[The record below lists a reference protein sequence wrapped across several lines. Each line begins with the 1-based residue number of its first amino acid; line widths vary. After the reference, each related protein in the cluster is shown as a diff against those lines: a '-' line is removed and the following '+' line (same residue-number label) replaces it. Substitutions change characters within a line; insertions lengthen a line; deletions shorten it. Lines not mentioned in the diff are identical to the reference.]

1 MTEDTTQIPVGPM
14 PTISAK
20 RSHMKRQ
27 FIFVLIF
34 GFLLALAALFAIVMG
49 FEAKHENAIFP
60 GVSVNGTDLSGLTV
74 GQAVVK
80 LNNGGLTYPKQ
91 GQIFFT
97 DGDSRWAFN
106 PGQLGYTFE
115 PISAVEQAFRVG
127 RGQGLLA
134 DLSGQFLAMRSG
146 VNIDP
151 SVVYDQ
157 RVTYAMLQEIARQID
172 KPMME
177 AAITLDGTDVK
188 VSQGQVGRK
197 VDIPATLKKL
207 EPLFLTQTSGTVPLV
222 IEETAPVIM
231 DVQATA
237 DLAKSILSQDF
248 TIQPADPNFGAGP
261 WVIKARDLASL
272 LQLERN
278 TDNGNA
284 GYRLSL
290 NRQSLL
296 NYLGSIAPSL
306 LVEPVNA
313 RMYFNDERREI
324 EVIQNAVVGKSLNL
338 EQSVDQIIQQ
348 LQAGQHEATLVMQDL
363 QPEVRDDSTAAS
375 LGITELIHEESSY
388 FYGSS
393 PDRLQNIRTA
403 AASFYGVMVAP
414 GEVFSMAK
422 YLTDISL
429 ENGYAEAII
438 IVGDQSVRGVGGGV
452 CQVSTTLFR
461 TAFFAGFPIVER
473 YPHAYR
479 VSYYEQDENG
489 WVNTN
494 YAGLDATVYVP
505 VVDFKFRNDTPY
517 WILMETY
524 ATDYSLTWKFYST
537 SDGRSVDWTTT
548 GITNVTQPPEP
559 IYREDPTL
567 PTGTIKQV
575 DWAVNGA
582 SVSVQ
587 RTVYKDGAVYFTDTI
602 NTTYVPW
609 PDGYNYGPGTDIGDR

>member
-1 MTEDTTQIPVGPM
+1 MTEDTTQIPVGPV

>member
-1 MTEDTTQIPVGPM
+1 M
-14 PTISAK
+14 
-20 RSHMKRQ
+20 
-27 FIFVLIF
+27 
-34 GFLLALAALFAIVMG
+34 
-49 FEAKHENAIFP
+49 
-60 GVSVNGTDLSGLTV
+60 
-74 GQAVVK
+74 
-80 LNNGGLTYPKQ
+80 
-91 GQIFFT
+91 
-97 DGDSRWAFN
+97 
-106 PGQLGYTFE
+106 
-115 PISAVEQAFRVG
+115 G

-278 TDNGNA
+278 TDTGTA

>member
-1 MTEDTTQIPVGPM
+1 MTEDTTPIPVAPL
-14 PTISAK
+14 PAISAK
-20 RSHMKRQ
+20 RAHINKQ
-27 FIFVLIF
+27 IGFVFIFGI
-34 GFLLALAALFAIVMG
+34 LLALAALFAIVFG
-49 FEAKHENAIFP
+49 FEAKHENFIFP

-80 LNNGGLTYPKQ
+80 LNASLTYPKQ
-91 GQIFFT
+91 GQIFFS

-115 PISAVEQAFRVG
+115 PIPAVERAYQVG

-134 DLSGQFLAMRSG
+134 DLSAQFLAMKSG

-157 RVTYAMLQEIARQID
+157 RQAHAVLQEIARQID
-172 KPMME
+172 QPVIE
-177 AAITLDGTDVK
+177 AAITLEGAEVK
-188 VSQGQVGRK
+188 VSAGQVGRQ

-207 EPLFLTQTSGTVPLV
+207 EPYFLTQSSGTIPLV

-231 DVQATA
+231 DLQATA

-248 TIQPADPNFGAGP
+248 TIQPADPASGMGP
-261 WVIKARDLASL
+261 WVIKAQDLANL
-272 LQLERN
+272 LQLERYS
-278 TDNGNA
+278 DPGKA
-284 GYRLSL
+284 GYQLSL

-296 NYLGSIAPSL
+296 NYLGSIAPL
-306 LVEPVNA
+306 LRVEPVNA
-313 RMYFNDERREI
+313 RMIFNDDRREI
-324 EVIQNAVVGKSLNL
+324 EVIQNAVIGKGLNL
-338 EQSVDQIIQQ
+338 EESVDHIIEK
-348 LQAGQHEATLVMQDL
+348 LQAGQHEAALVMQDL
-363 QPEVRDDSTAAS
+363 DPAVKDDTTAAS
-375 LGITELIHEESSY
+375 LGITELIYEGHSY

-393 PDRLQNIRTA
+393 PDRLQNIR
-403 AASFYGVMVAP
+403 AASASFHGVFVAP

-438 IVGDQSVRGVGGGV
+438 IVGDQSVQGVGGGV

-473 YPHAYR
+473 HPHAYR
-479 VSYYEQDENG
+479 VSYYEQNANG
-489 WVNTN
+489 WVDTN
-494 YAGLDATVYVP
+494 LAGLDATVYVP
-505 VVDFKFRNDTPY
+505 IVDFKFRNDSPY

-524 ATDYSLTWKFYST
+524 VGNSSLTWKFYST
-537 SDGRSVDWTTT
+537 SDGRSVEWYTT
-548 GITNVTQPPEP
+548 GVTNVTPPPEP

-582 SVSVQ
+582 TVSVQ
-587 RTVYKDGAVYFTDTI
+587 RDVYKDGSLYFTDYVH
-602 NTTYVPW
+602 TTYVPW